1 MELLKHDLAHEFP
14 QYLEKM
20 RTLRAT
26 DAHFASLFSRY
37 DSENQTIIKY
47 EQGAGAIS
55 DEALETLKK
64 SRLKIKDEIYG
75 LLKTG

>member
-14 QYLEKM
+14 QHLEKM

-37 DSENQTIIKY
+37 DSENQAIIKY
-47 EQGAGAIS
+47 EQGSGAIS
-55 DEALETLKK
+55 VEALETLKK
-64 SRLKIKDEIYG
+64 SRLKIKDEIYS
-75 LLKTG
+75 LLKAG

>member
-20 RTLRAT
+20 RALRAT

-37 DSENQTIIKY
+37 DAENQTIIKY
-47 EQGAGAIS
+47 EQGGGVIT

-64 SRLKIKDEIYG
+64 SRLKIKDEIYS
-75 LLKTG
+75 LLKAG

>member
-20 RTLRAT
+20 RGLRAT

-37 DSENQTIIKY
+37 DAENQTIIKY
-47 EQGAGAIS
+47 EQGGGVIT

-64 SRLKIKDEIYG
+64 SRLKIKDEIYS
-75 LLKTG
+75 LLKAG